1 MESPDTTATT
11 SGRTS
16 VSSTVR
22 ERKARK
28 MLLPAS
34 CARNAGPPPPDGPPC
49 AHTAIPMMTGI
60 AASTASRIRLRIR
73 SRISRSSEPSSRNQ
87 PASGL
92 GTRPAVPGPA
102 VPGPAVAGVAA
113 RPAPVASAADIEAL
127 TGQFHEQ
134 VLQAWLGGVQ
144 PGDRDAC
151 VHQLGVDP
159 FRLMLA

>member
-28 MLLPAS
+28 MPLPAS

-60 AASTASRIRLRIR
+60 AASPA